1 MGRGDKKTKRGK
13 IFMGSFGN
21 TRKRVSAGYV
31 KPKAEE
37 VPAEPVKTEEPKKKA
52 PKKKEK

>member
-21 TRKRVSAGYV
+21 TRKRISAGYV

-37 VPAEPVKTEEPKKKA
+37 VSAEPVKTEEPKKKA